1 MKIQN
6 FFSALVL
13 LLYFLRLSWIHTTQK
28 IRPFCRTIS
37 HTLSLSLSL
46 SHSRKRTNVGNV
58 DGDSLVGGARRQSH
72 ARLSSLICP
81 MPQSWLLLLLLLL
94 LALPLLLLLLLF
106 LCQPL
111 LCCLNKRDGKRKRE
125 KERCMKV
132 FDAYTERERVRN
144 SRERKISIEIE
155 RKRGGGEWQS

>member
-37 HTLSLSLSL
+37 HTLSL

-132 FDAYTERERVRN
+132 FDAYTERE
-144 SRERKISIEIE
+144 SEK
-155 RKRGGGEWQS
+155 

>member
-37 HTLSLSLSL
+37 HTLSL

-94 LALPLLLLLLLF
+94 LALSLLLLLLLF
-106 LCQPL
+106 FCQPL
-111 LCCLNKRDGKRKRE
+111 LFCLNKRYGKRKRE